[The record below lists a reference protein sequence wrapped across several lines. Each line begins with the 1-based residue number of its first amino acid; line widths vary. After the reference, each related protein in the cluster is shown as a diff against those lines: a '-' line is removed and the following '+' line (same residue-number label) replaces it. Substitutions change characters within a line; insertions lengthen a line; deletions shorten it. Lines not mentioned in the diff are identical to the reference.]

1 MKRSVFRGAMVTVC
15 LAIGDE
21 LGKDGMSHGR
31 GRRSHNGEGGGD
43 LHRVLDVLH
52 SKLL

>member
-1 MKRSVFRGAMVTVC
+1 MNTVS

-31 GRRSHNGEGGGD
+31 GRGSHNGEGGGD
-43 LHRVLDVLH
+43 LHRALDILH